1 MEKKITFFKFTIFT
15 ETIMH
20 LVYPSN
26 FAQPL
31 CLISLGIAV
40 MPRRN

>member
-1 MEKKITFFKFTIFT
+1 MEKNITFFQFTIFT

-20 LVYPSN
+20 LVYPLN